1 MDLKDMGL
9 NPKLTERLSARKIT
23 QATPVQAGAIPK
35 ALEGRDV
42 MGLAQTGT
50 GKTLA
55 FGLPL
60 LHELMK
66 TGHKPDPKNT
76 HALIL
81 APTRELARQ
90 IYEALN
96 ELVQGSHLK
105 LALVVGGTSL
115 GRQIETLRK
124 PVDLLVATPG
134 RLIDLLDRK
143 AVSLSQTRFLI
154 LDEADQ
160 MLDMGFIHALRRIA
174 PLLPKARQTMLF
186 SATMPKQM
194 AEISTQ
200 YLTNPVRVEVSRP
213 GKAADKIAQSVHF
226 VAQSEKFGLL
236 KELLNETDHDRALV
250 FARTKH
256 GAERLMK
263 NLVKSGVSAGSIHG
277 NKSQGQRDRAIKS
290 FKSGDISVLVAT
302 DVAARG
308 IDIDGVSHVYNYE
321 LPNVAENYVHR
332 IGRTARAGREGEAI
346 AFCAM
351 EETGEFLAIQKLL
364 GTNIDVASG
373 TIWPAIKDDTIART
387 KPKSN
392 RRRRYRSGGGGNGGG
407 NDGNKGGNR
416 NRRAA

>member
-124 PVDLLVATPG
+124 PVDLLVA
-134 RLIDLLDRK
+134 I
-143 AVSLSQTRFLI
+143 
-154 LDEADQ
+154 
-160 MLDMGFIHALRRIA
+160 
-174 PLLPKARQTMLF
+174 
-186 SATMPKQM
+186 
-194 AEISTQ
+194 
-200 YLTNPVRVEVSRP
+200 
-213 GKAADKIAQSVHF
+213 
-226 VAQSEKFGLL
+226 
-236 KELLNETDHDRALV
+236 
-250 FARTKH
+250 
-256 GAERLMK
+256 
-263 NLVKSGVSAGSIHG
+263 
-277 NKSQGQRDRAIKS
+277 
-290 FKSGDISVLVAT
+290 
-302 DVAARG
+302 
-308 IDIDGVSHVYNYE
+308 
-321 LPNVAENYVHR
+321 
-332 IGRTARAGREGEAI
+332 
-346 AFCAM
+346 
-351 EETGEFLAIQKLL
+351 
-364 GTNIDVASG
+364 
-373 TIWPAIKDDTIART
+373 
-387 KPKSN
+387 
-392 RRRRYRSGGGGNGGG
+392 
-407 NDGNKGGNR
+407 
-416 NRRAA
+416 